1 MAAAATTIAK
11 QLPNMRRFQPVRVVS
26 YSNCSI
32 AQSNYQITRLLNY
45 QIPPMLRADLC
56 HLVRMRWL
64 RLSLLFVGALGS
76 GACFQ
81 MTTVLKVNADGSGT
95 IDHRMLYSASAIA
108 QLRQFAA
115 LGGRGQ
121 NPDPLSE
128 QQARDMTASIGP
140 GVTYVVS
147 APITTPDGQGREA
160 TFAFT
165 DVSQLRISTQP
176 ATPAGVKIRAQGFS
190 TEAETVTF
198 SMTHEAS
205 GNAVLHIHVPE
216 PNFLD
221 ALGSPAAAGQIGMIK
236 TTLSGAR
243 VLLVAEPAGTVVRT
257 SSPYAE
263 GRRVTLL
270 EVDLD
275 AVLRDETLLP
285 RLQAATTQDEAKLI
299 LTGASGLKINLD
311 RDITIE
317 FRPGK

>member
-1 MAAAATTIAK
+1 MNSSARSSRGRWLQLSVIA
-11 QLPNMRRFQPVRVVS
+11 RE
-26 YSNCSI
+26 
-32 AQSNYQITRLLNY
+32 
-45 QIPPMLRADLC
+45 IPAGARADLC
-56 HLVRMRWL
+56 HLVRMRLL
-64 RLSLLFVGALGS
+64 RLSLLFVGALSS

-121 NPDPLSE
+121 
-128 QQARDMTASIGP
+128 
-140 GVTYVVS
+140 
-147 APITTPDGQGREA
+147 GREA

-176 ATPAGVKIRAQGFS
+176 AAPAGVKIRTQGFS

-198 SMTHEAS
+198 SLTHEAG

-236 TTLSGAR
+236 TTLAGAR
-243 VLLVAEPAGTVVRT
+243 VLLVAEPSGTVVRT
-257 SSPYAE
+257 SSPYVE
-263 GRRVTLL
+263 GQRVTLL
-270 EVDLD
+270 EIDLD

-285 RLQAATTQDEAKLI
+285 RLQAATTQDEAKAI
-299 LTGASGLKINLD
+299 LKGAAGLKINLD